1 MCSVADLKKMEV
13 TSFVSMFAKES
24 KGVIERV
31 SCQDNSMVQ
40 MLVTRV
46 EMIGSVTLFRELV
59 YELVR
64 YYLG

>member
-13 TSFVSMFAKES
+13 TSFVSMFAKQS

-46 EMIGSVTLFRELV
+46 EIIGSVTLFKEIV
-59 YELVR
+59 YELVK

>member
-1 MCSVADLKKMEV
+1 
-13 TSFVSMFAKES
+13 MFAKES

-46 EMIGSVTLFRELV
+46 EMIGSVALFRELV
-59 YELVR
+59 YELVK

>member
-1 MCSVADLKKMEV
+1 MEV

-40 MLVTRV
+40 MLVARV
-46 EMIGSVTLFRELV
+46 EIIGSVTLFRELV
-59 YELVR
+59 YELVK

>member
-1 MCSVADLKKMEV
+1 MEV

-24 KGVIERV
+24 KAVIERV

-46 EMIGSVTLFRELV
+46 EIIGSVTLFRELV
-59 YELVR
+59 YELVK